1 LATALHRYK
10 YGRDVTLA
18 PILARL
24 LTRGCPHR
32 PEYDLLIPVPLHVSR
47 LRWRGFNQSLLLT
60 KELARSWEMPLDP
73 FVLRRCRSTPPQV
86 GLDERARRRNVRGA
100 FTVVDRTSIKGRSVL
115 LVDDVFTTGAT
126 VNECA
131 ATLRRAGARCVDVL
145 VLARVLPH

>member
-1 LATALHRYK
+1 M
-10 YGRDVTLA
+10 TLA
-18 PILARL
+18 PFLAQL
-24 LTRGCPHR
+24 LSRHCPHR
-32 PEYDLLIPVPLHVSR
+32 PEYDLLIPVPLHASR

-60 KELARSWEMPLDP
+60 KDLASSWAMPLDP

-100 FTVVDRTSIKGRSVL
+100 FAVADRASVKGRAIL

-131 ATLRRAGARCVDVL
+131 VTLRRAGARCVDVL

>member
-1 LATALHRYK
+1 MLACLVSR
-10 YGRDVTLA
+10 R
-18 PILARL
+18 
-24 LTRGCPHR
+24 CPHP
-32 PEYDLLIPVPLHVSR
+32 PEYDLLIPVPLHAAR
-47 LRWRGFNQSLLLT
+47 LRWRGFNQSLLLAR
-60 KELARSWEMPLDP
+60 ELASAWQMSANP

-100 FTVVDRTSIKGRSVL
+100 FEVADRASVKGRAVL

-131 ATLRRAGARCVDVL
+131 VTLRRAGARYVDVL